1 MTSGAARRTSPYFCE
16 VGYVNKN
23 EVLAMLAECRRQ
35 NIPVEMTLRYVST
48 VATYA
53 EDEEDDDDDVSGLSG
68 GW

>member
-1 MTSGAARRTSPYFCE
+1 M
-16 VGYVNKN
+16 NKN
-23 EVLAMLAECRRQ
+23 DVLALLAECRRQ